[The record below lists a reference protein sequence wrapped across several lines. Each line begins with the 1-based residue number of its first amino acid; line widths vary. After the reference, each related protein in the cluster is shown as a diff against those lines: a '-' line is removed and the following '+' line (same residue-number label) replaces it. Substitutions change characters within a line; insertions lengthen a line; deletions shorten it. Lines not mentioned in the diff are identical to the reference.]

1 MANIAN
7 GALIIF
13 STTLGCQESTE
24 CELYLQLE
32 AMFKQ
37 LTKPQ
42 LSMTGWKYFNIDKSA
57 VLTTVSAIFTYLVLI
72 LEFNPKVKANI
83 QAKY

>member
-1 MANIAN
+1 
-7 GALIIF
+7 
-13 STTLGCQESTE
+13 
-24 CELYLQLE
+24 
-32 AMFKQ
+32 
-37 LTKPQ
+37 
-42 LSMTGWKYFNIDKSA
+42 MTGCKYFNIDKSV